1 MDDQLEK
8 FIFQKREAFDD
19 EIPSEKVWSGIN
31 NELKKQTSFFQYGWK
46 VAAVLFLI
54 STLYL
59 LADKYAFTEQEGPTF
74 SLEFTQAEDYYTRL
88 ISEKRTEIE
97 QKLTPEQ
104 HKEFLAEIDLLDELY
119 VELKQTYQ
127 TNAASDRLLDAMI
140 NNLQLRLS
148 IINKQLTIL
157 ENIKEQKENESF
169 TI

>member
-1 MDDQLEK
+1 
-8 FIFQKREAFDD
+8 
-19 EIPSEKVWSGIN
+19 
-31 NELKKQTSFFQYGWK
+31 
-46 VAAVLFLI
+46 
-54 STLYL
+54 
-59 LADKYAFTEQEGPTF
+59 
-74 SLEFTQAEDYYTRL
+74 